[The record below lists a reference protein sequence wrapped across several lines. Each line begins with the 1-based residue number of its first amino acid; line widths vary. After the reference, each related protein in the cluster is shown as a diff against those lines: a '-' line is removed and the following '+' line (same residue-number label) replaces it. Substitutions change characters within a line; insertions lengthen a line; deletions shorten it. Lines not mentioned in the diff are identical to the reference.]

1 MRFLSLYIIAM
12 QEKPGIVDLEKAK
25 ELLAQI
31 QGTIVP
37 MPLRFLEEENLLPD
51 FGTKESFAPD
61 RLVT

>member
-1 MRFLSLYIIAM
+1 M
-12 QEKPGIVDLEKAK
+12 QENPGVVDLEKAK

-51 FGTKESFAPD
+51 FGTKEALAPD